1 MRGRNENNSEP
12 LIHNHIGQVC
22 EVIELAF
29 GMAGKGKG
37 KEKVV
42 TTPASA
48 STSSSRTTTSTV
60 TESRFRSLVRDTNV
74 NQLLVEQA
82 QLRAQV
88 TDVSKRVSRIE
99 IRPPGTVSPA
109 SDRARSPVR
118 EDRPSDDARVTTSSG
133 DVSTSA
139 NDPMTL
145 PFRSRTTSDERNR
158 IACALGLHGMRL
170 NEVLGAPDVDF
181 SLGQTPGRDGTPTSI
196 PASRPLTTSTPI
208 PATAPAPLPLTCKHE
223 LLGSFDGDPLRLE
236 TFLSR
241 VRDITRSFRVD
252 GWENAVVAAVPQALK
267 GDAEIWH
274 GGLSD
279 EQIHAMRTVADIAK
293 AMRAAFPA
301 NRAQQRKEAR
311 ERSWNAKT
319 ESAMSYYFAKIQL
332 MRQAFGQTYDEESL
346 AQDVADGL
354 EASMRAYIRLP
365 THHPTLDQLQSAIAE
380 WEPTWREVQRVPL
393 ASKTGGGDKVAAGT
407 AGPTTTTGSAPPA
420 RPPRSEQ
427 RNSPAVAQSS
437 VSAPVPSQPSFGSL
451 ASTYDPA
458 RVVPASGDQPRMYRR
473 PDSTKVMRLARNC
486 GKCGGSHFDFEHE
499 HLLKSGQIH
508 TLDSLTEDYPEVDEA
523 ELGLAPF

>member
-1 MRGRNENNSEP
+1 M
-12 LIHNHIGQVC
+12 L
-22 EVIELAF
+22 
-29 GMAGKGKG
+29 
-37 KEKVV
+37 
-42 TTPASA
+42 T
-48 STSSSRTTTSTV
+48 
-60 TESRFRSLVRDTNV
+60 
-74 NQLLVEQA
+74 EQA
-82 QLRAQV
+82 QLRAQM
-88 TDVSKRVSRIE
+88 TDVSRRVSRLE
-99 IRPPGTVSPA
+99 ERPTRSSSPSEGRPGTPVHGDNPITPA
-109 SDRARSPVR
+109 TG
-118 EDRPSDDARVTTSSG
+118 DRPSDDARVTTSSG
-133 DVSTSA
+133 TVSTP
-139 NDPMTL
+139 DPASS
-145 PFRSRTTSDERNR
+145 PFRSRTTPDERNR
-158 IACALGLHGMRL
+158 IASALGKQGYTL
-170 NEVLGAPDVDF
+170 NGVLDGSELDRAPVVI
-181 SLGQTPGRDGTPTSI
+181 SATPPSRRVESNPPPPTTSPTS
-196 PASRPLTTSTPI
+196 PPTSR
-208 PATAPAPLPLTCKHE
+208 PLTCKHE

-236 TFLSR
+236 RFLSR
-241 VRDITRSFRVD
+241 VRDIMRSVRVD
-252 GWENAVVAAVPQALK
+252 GWEAAVVAAVPQALK

-380 WEPTWREVQRVPL
+380 WEPTWREVHRVPL

-437 VSAPVPSQPSFGSL
+437 VSAPAPSQPSFGSL

-508 TLDSLTEDYPEVDEA
+508 TLDSLTEDYPEVEET